1 MFVPFEGLPE
11 ERTLNGCA
19 AAVAPNGI
27 CVLWIVIGFLIW
39 LSGEGGGVWGEG
51 GPSPPEVFLNTSCPF
66 FNVKLRGS
74 PCHAEGNAAPSKEGF
89 SAQEIWEVAE

>member
-39 LSGEGGGVWGEG
+39 LNGEGGGVGVG
-51 GPSPPEVFLNTSCPF
+51 GAPSPPEVFLNTSCPF

-74 PCHAEGNAAPSKEGF
+74 PCHAEGKALSKGGL
-89 SAQEIWEVAE
+89 SAQEIQEVAE